1 MDTLWEGGGDGD
13 SLDTFLA
20 ALYIRTPPG
29 QQGQG
34 ELKEDYMVHLELAQH
49 GVTAL
54 P

>member
-1 MDTLWEGGGDGD
+1 MDTLWEGAGDGD
-13 SLDTFLA
+13 SLDSFWA
-20 ALYIRTPPG
+20 VHKTPPG

-34 ELKEDYMVHLELAQH
+34 ELKEGYRVHLELAQH